1 MRAKISQ
8 KASQISKN
16 PVFREMIK
24 SIKPSRSIWGFLG
37 IFLFFILPELI
48 GFYRGKEIASWA
60 HRAGIEEPREIGRA
74 TYWLLE
80 KFFED
85 GGSYFNITLGL
96 LLLYISWID
105 WPKEEKEPDFSEIK
119 L

>member
-1 MRAKISQ
+1 MRDKIQ
-8 KASQISKN
+8 EKAIKISKN
-16 PVFREMIK
+16 PIFRQTIK
-24 SIKPSRSIWGFLG
+24 SIKPNRTIGGFLG

-60 HRAGIEEPREIGRA
+60 HNQTLEEPTQIGRT

-85 GGSYFNITLGL
+85 GGSYLNIAIGL
-96 LLLYISWID
+96 LLLYIAWIE
-105 WPKEEKEPDFSEIK
+105 WPKEEKDKIEGF
-119 L
+119 